1 MFLITYFVKHF
12 NVSRSAI
19 KASSEKPAVTSWIS
33 WGNGVCPATISMR
46 IWVAQSV
53 VWYVDIMMPTI
64 TKSGS
69 VGRTVIHCILLI
81 CVLSQFDRI
90 ISIVVVK
97 REQESFTGWRVTA
110 RTWKEHESL
119 TILVISVKPETD
131 IYRNHMVLRV
141 LIDRTSTT
149 TKINIQREDRICWQT
164 VYFALRVIEWFSIAS
179 RR

>member
-12 NVSRSAI
+12 NVRRSEM

-33 WGNGVCPATISMR
+33 WGNGVCLAAMSMR

-53 VWYVDIMMPTI
+53 VRYVDVMA

-69 VGRTVIHCILLI
+69 VVGAVIHCMLLI
-81 CVLSQFDRI
+81 LILSQFDRI

-119 TILVISVKPETD
+119 TILSISVKTETD

-141 LIDRTSTT
+141 LFDRTSTA
-149 TKINIQREDRICWQT
+149 TKINIHREDRICWQT
-164 VYFALRVIEWFSIAS
+164 V
-179 RR
+179 